1 MGQLLML
8 SRLEA
13 GLSSSERDEVD
24 FGQIV
29 EEVTADGNFEAQAL
43 GKSVSLRATASV
55 FLQNADPHALRS
67 ACENIIV
74 MPSALLHRRPM
85 SRSSWKW
92 MRALW
97 NRLRFFQ
104 CVTSVPEFP
113 KSFSRRSFSHLFKCR
128 AIEARKGAMAWALPS
143 LCRRSGCTVG
153 IFRLPILRPGALKYV
168 FGCLRPITS
177 LMQVSRRNISQPG
190 LDGCPILLLI

>member
-1 MGQLLML
+1 
-8 SRLEA
+8 
-13 GLSSSERDEVD
+13 
-24 FGQIV
+24 V

-67 ACENIIV
+67 ACENIIRNAIRFTPPATNV
-74 MPSALLHRRPM
+74 QVVLEMDESTLEPVALLSVRDFGPG
-85 SRSSWKW
+85 
-92 MRALW
+92 
-97 NRLRFFQ
+97 
-104 CVTSVPEFP
+104 VPEEFL
-113 KSFSRRSFSHLFKCR
+113 RRSFSHLFKCR

-143 LCRRSGCTVG
+143 LCRRSGCTAG

-177 LMQVSRRNISQPG
+177 LTQVSRRNISQPG